1 MIFSQSF
8 VPAVFLIIFFESS
21 GSPITPV
28 DARKISFLGT
38 SKLNDSVFIISIIA
52 FFPAGPVNTFAFPEF
67 IRIAETFFF
76 LIMEL
81 LKLLES

>member
-1 MIFSQSF
+1 FSF
-8 VPAVFLIIFFESS
+8 FCDLINNGIFLIIFSELS

-38 SKLNDSVFIISIIA
+38 PKLNDSVFIISKIA
-52 FFPAGPVNTFAFPEF
+52 FFPAGPVNTFALPEF

-76 LIMEL
+76 
-81 LKLLES
+81 